1 MAVTYSTAAEPAEL
15 VGTGEIIR
23 KDGTVIPI
31 VIHGRVAPQP
41 EEKEQDNG
49 E

>member
-1 MAVTYSTAAEPAEL
+1 MTAELNIPVRPAEL